1 MRITRIDFEGREGI
15 FAIAKRQRDAKQIE
29 VEILQ
34 PTMQASH
41 WVDADDEDELFA
53 MAAFLQELLDGYQ
66 GTMEEAACY
75 YNPLLCI
82 SDIGI

>member
-15 FAIAKRQRDAKQIE
+15 FAIAKRPHAAKRIE
-29 VEILQ
+29 VEVLQ
-34 PTMQASH
+34 PTKQSSL

>member
-53 MAAFLQELLDGYQ
+53 MAVFLQELLDGYQ

-75 YNPLLCI
+75 YNPLLCM